1 MPVYG
6 YSFAKAE
13 KSALGNN
20 SQWNFKS
27 IPGGKTEEFS
37 QIIQPL
43 NPTRFIK
50 VTGRK
55 KVSLEE

>member
-6 YSFAKAE
+6 YPFAKAE

-55 KVSLEE
+55 KV